1 MRVQVPPA
9 PLNETK
15 VLAAALSAL
24 TRSVRVQVPLVSLDG
39 ERTHDVR
46 VAFLVANENV
56 PVQVRLG
63 ALTTVPHDDSLQTLL
78 TFFPK
83 ETLSNSQIRC

>member
-1 MRVQVPPA
+1 MKD
-9 PLNETK
+9 EC
-15 VLAAALSAL
+15 
-24 TRSVRVQVPLVSLDG
+24 
-39 ERTHDVR
+39 THDVR
-46 VAFLVANENV
+46 VASLVANEDV

-83 ETLSNSQIRC
+83 ETLSNSL

>member
-1 MRVQVPPA
+1 M
-9 PLNETK
+9 
-15 VLAAALSAL
+15 
-24 TRSVRVQVPLVSLDG
+24 RVQVPLVSLDG

-46 VAFLVANENV
+46 VASLVANENV

-78 TFFPK
+78 TLFAK
-83 ETLSNSQIRC
+83 ETLSNSLLRC